1 MEKKEREELIERL
14 DIMDGFPEWKVP
26 CHSCQKGGMIED
38 MNGNV
43 YTCGECGGSEWIV
56 NPELVKVFEQELDKA
71 REEGRREG
79 IEHTVRL
86 FKDKQQL
93 KEWLEKNDIE
103 GVVKNGDVV
112 EAGKKYATTINLN

>member
-71 REEGRREG
+71 REEGCKDDVEIFMEFLRGHSLVKDVHFYRGDGERE
-79 IEHTVRL
+79 III
-86 FKDKQQL
+86 K
-93 KEWLEKNDIE
+93 
-103 GVVKNGDVV
+103 
-112 EAGKKYATTINLN
+112 LN

>member
-71 REEGRREG
+71 REEGKREG
-79 IEHTVRL
+79 RMEKFKETEHMKLHKKVFYEPRTRIIG
-86 FKDKQQL
+86 
-93 KEWLEKNDIE
+93 E
-103 GVVKNGDVV
+103 VK
-112 EAGKKYATTINLN
+112 